1 MFWQILIDKMENQK
15 VISDK
20 VRKEIEDQF
29 SQFPYKQ
36 AACIEA
42 LTIVQGN
49 NRWISD
55 EAITELAEI
64 LDMTKE
70 GVDSVATFYSM
81 VYRQPVGRHVIH
93 VCDSVSC
100 WVMGYEQIYD
110 HLQKKLGIAYGQTSS
125 DDRFTLLP
133 MNCLGTCDHAPAL
146 LLDKDLHQDL
156 TLEKLDE
163 LLEMYK

>member
-1 MFWQILIDKMENQK
+1 MEAQK
-15 VISDK
+15 AISDE
-20 VRKEIEDQF
+20 VVKEIEAQF
-29 SQFPYKQ
+29 SRFPYKQ

-42 LTIVQGN
+42 LNIVQEN

-55 EAITELAEI
+55 AAIKELAEI
-64 LDMTKE
+64 LEMTKE

-100 WVMGYEQIYD
+100 WVMGHEEIYD
-110 HLQKKLGIAYGQTSS
+110 HLQKKLGLTYGQTSP

-133 MNCLGTCDHAPAL
+133 IICLGTCDHAPAL
-146 LLDKDLHQDL
+146 LVDKDLHQDL
-156 TLEKLDE
+156 TLEKLDA
-163 LLEMYK
+163 LLEKYK